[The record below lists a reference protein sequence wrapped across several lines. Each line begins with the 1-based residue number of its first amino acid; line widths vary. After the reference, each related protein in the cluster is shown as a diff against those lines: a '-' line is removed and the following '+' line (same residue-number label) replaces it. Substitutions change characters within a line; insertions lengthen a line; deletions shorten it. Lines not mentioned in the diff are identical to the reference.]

1 MSRSTQFLHANQA
14 NPCVGCVPVYDADA
28 TKPRKKSRMQRQLIS
43 WAGLVILALL
53 VLTPSAALAKKLVI
67 SEAIEITGKIQRPQ
81 AMYILQR
88 TPLNLKG
95 MQLRRSL
102 IPKLLESMRKPP
114 L

>member
-1 MSRSTQFLHANQA
+1 MFNRLMT
-14 NPCVGCVPVYDADA
+14 
-28 TKPRKKSRMQRQLIS
+28 R
-43 WAGLVILALL
+43 AGLIVVAAILVA
-53 VLTPSAALAKKLVI
+53 PGQASAKKLVI

-88 TPLNLKG
+88 SKLNLKSL
-95 MQLRRSL
+95 QLRRSL

>member
-1 MSRSTQFLHANQA
+1 MFNRLMT
-14 NPCVGCVPVYDADA
+14 
-28 TKPRKKSRMQRQLIS
+28 R
-43 WAGLVILALL
+43 AGLIMVAAILVA
-53 VLTPSAALAKKLVI
+53 PGQASAKKLVI

-88 TPLNLKG
+88 SKLNLKSL
-95 MQLRRSL
+95 QLRRSL

>member
-1 MSRSTQFLHANQA
+1 MFNRLMT
-14 NPCVGCVPVYDADA
+14 
-28 TKPRKKSRMQRQLIS
+28 R
-43 WAGLVILALL
+43 AGLIVVAAILFA
-53 VLTPSAALAKKLVI
+53 PGQASAKKLVI

-88 TPLNLKG
+88 SKLNLKG
-95 MQLRRSL
+95 LQLRRSL